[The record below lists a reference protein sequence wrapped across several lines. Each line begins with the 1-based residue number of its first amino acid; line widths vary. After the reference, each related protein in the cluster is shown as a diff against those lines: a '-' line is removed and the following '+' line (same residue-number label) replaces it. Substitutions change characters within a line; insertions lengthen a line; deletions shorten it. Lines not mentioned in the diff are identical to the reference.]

1 MRIQQLTRTVLLG
14 LIVISA
20 TGMSRVPP
28 GTESY
33 REGWRQGCYEG
44 YSAGGWNGYDYFL
57 DTERMARDGDYKMG
71 RDDALQTCYEEARS
85 RPKGIGP
92 GG

>member
-1 MRIQQLTRTVLLG
+1 MNIRPLTRTVLLG
-14 LIVISA
+14 LVLVAA

-28 GTESY
+28 GTDAY
-33 REGWRQGCYEG
+33 RDGWRQGCYEG
-44 YSAGGWNGYDYFL
+44 YTVGGWSGYDYFL
-57 DTERMARDGDYKMG
+57 DSARMARDSDYKKG